1 MTYKIFKC
9 FKFIFISYY
18 RQERWLNKYC
28 LGMLKVL
35 WGKILGKLTVQLEP
49 LMMLQQG
56 WLSGKS
62 LV

>member
-1 MTYKIFKC
+1 MTYRIFKC
-9 FKFIFISYY
+9 LEIIFISYY

-35 WGKILGKLTVQLEP
+35 WGKILGKLIVQLEP